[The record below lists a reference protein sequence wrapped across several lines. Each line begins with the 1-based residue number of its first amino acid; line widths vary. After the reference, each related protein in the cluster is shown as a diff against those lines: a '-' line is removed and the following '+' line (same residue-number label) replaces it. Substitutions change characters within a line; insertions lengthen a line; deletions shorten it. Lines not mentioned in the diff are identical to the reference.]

1 MLRELEC
8 IPELSAPTAFG
19 SLRSLHNGRPSPRV
33 DRARP
38 EEGVSADSCL
48 GGPCSPGVC
57 AVVWCSAGNGEDSAS
72 GCTTLPTRTQ
82 TKPSTHGLSPTSGN
96 PC

>member
-1 MLRELEC
+1 MPRELEC

-38 EEGVSADSCL
+38 EEGVMLTAASAVLVVLVCVLWCGVQLVMGKTLLL
-48 GGPCSPGVC
+48 GVPPSLQGLRQSPQPMV
-57 AVVWCSAGNGEDSAS
+57 
-72 GCTTLPTRTQ
+72 
-82 TKPSTHGLSPTSGN
+82 
-96 PC
+96 